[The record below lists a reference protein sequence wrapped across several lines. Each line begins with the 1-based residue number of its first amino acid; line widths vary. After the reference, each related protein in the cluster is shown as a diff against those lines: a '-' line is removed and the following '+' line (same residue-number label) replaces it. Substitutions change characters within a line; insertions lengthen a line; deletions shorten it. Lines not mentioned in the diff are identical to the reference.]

1 MPISS
6 KDFDKSDRKS
16 DLILMDF
23 LRSHPLEAYS
33 LDELAKAMAAQG
45 RKLSKE
51 ELGNMLTLMEYGRKI
66 TSRKI
71 GGVTYYRY
79 RQFSGYGPPAGA
91 K

>member
-1 MPISS
+1 MPITS

-16 DLILMDF
+16 DLILLDF

-33 LDELAKAMAAQG
+33 VDELVKTMASKG

-51 ELGNMLTLMEYGRKI
+51 ELGRMLMLMEYGRKL
-66 TSRKI
+66 TSKKI

>member
-1 MPISS
+1 MPISN
-6 KDFDKSDRKS
+6 KDFERSDRES
-16 DLILMDF
+16 DLMLMDF

-33 LDELAKAMAAQG
+33 AEELAKEMASQG
-45 RKLSKE
+45 RKLSDE
-51 ELGNMLTLMEYGRKI
+51 DLRRMLMLMEYGRKI

-79 RQFSGYGPPAGA
+79 REYSGYSPPT

>member
-33 LDELAKAMAAQG
+33 ADELAKEMASQG
-45 RKLSKE
+45 RKMGKE
-51 ELGNMLTLMEYGRKI
+51 ELNNMLMLMEYGRKI
-66 TSRKI
+66 ISRKI
-71 GGVTYYRY
+71 GGVIYYRY
-79 RQFSGYGPPAGA
+79 RQYSASNP
-91 K
+91 

>member
-6 KDFDKSDRKS
+6 KDFDRSDRKTE
-16 DLILMDF
+16 LILMDF
-23 LRSHPLEAYS
+23 LRDHPLEAYS
-33 LDELAKAMAAQG
+33 SDELVKVMASQG

-51 ELGNMLTLMEYGRKI
+51 KLGNMLMLMEYGRKVM
-66 TSRKI
+66 SRKI

-79 RQFSGYGPPAGA
+79 RQFAGYGPPAGA

>member
-6 KDFDKSDRKS
+6 KDFDKSDRDS
-16 DLILMDF
+16 NIMLMDF
-23 LRSHPLEAYS
+23 LRAHPLNAYS
-33 LDELAKAMAAQG
+33 VDELAKEMASQG
-45 RKLSKE
+45 RKIGKE
-51 ELGNMLTLMEYGRKI
+51 ELNNMLMLMEYGRKV

-79 RQFSGYGPPAGA
+79 RQFAGYGPPNKA

>member
-16 DLILMDF
+16 ELILMDF
-23 LRSHPLEAYS
+23 LRFHPLEAYS
-33 LDELAKAMAAQG
+33 VDELVKAMASQG

-51 ELGNMLTLMEYGRKI
+51 ELGRMLMLMEYGRKI

-79 RQFSGYGPPAGA
+79 RQFAGYGPPAGA